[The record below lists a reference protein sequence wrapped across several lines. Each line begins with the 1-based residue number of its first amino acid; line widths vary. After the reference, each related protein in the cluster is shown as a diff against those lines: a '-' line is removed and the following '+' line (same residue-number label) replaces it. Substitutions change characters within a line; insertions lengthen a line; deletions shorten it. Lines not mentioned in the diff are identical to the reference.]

1 MKPNKQITI
10 QTLLAL
16 GKSQREIA
24 RASGIDRK
32 TIRRY
37 AAQAQAVAAATSS
50 PAQAAN
56 SPGVTT
62 GSPEQTPPPRPPAQV
77 KLTTS
82 ICEPYRAFIE
92 AQLRYKRNYMAI
104 YQDLVDQHG
113 FAGAYNSVKRFCGG
127 LCKHEPEQ
135 FDRLEFAPGEEAQV
149 DYGEGALTRV
159 AGTARFRK
167 PRLFVMTLRYSRRSF
182 RRVVWK
188 SSQETWARLHE
199 EAWRYFGGACRY
211 VVLDN
216 LKEGVIKP
224 DLYEPQLN
232 AVYAA
237 TLKHYGV
244 VGDPARVRDPNRKGT
259 VEHAI
264 GHTQAT
270 ALKGRRFETIEE
282 QNDHLEHWETKW
294 AAQRIHGSE
303 RRQVEAMF
311 QEEKPHLLPLPLL
324 GMQYFTEAQY
334 TVNDDSCVRVAHSS
348 YAARPAVIGTRVLV
362 RLFAR
367 RLEIRDFKTQ
377 ALLRTHDRAE
387 RPGTVVLPMNERVF
401 NPSRET
407 QRILSQAKAIGA
419 ATHKLCET
427 LFEREGRVGQRKLW
441 GIVGLVR
448 RYPRRLIE
456 SACER
461 AMQEVVY
468 SYGHVKTLTQ
478 RLMEEALTLL
488 DAPTSSEGSL
498 TQSHALIRAG
508 DDYADLF
515 TLGAQQSATLTLTE
529 SVIQTKTQNQVE
541 ATV

>member
-1 MKPNKQITI
+1 MNVLKPHLQTTI
-10 QTLLAL
+10 ATLLA
-16 GKSQREIA
+16 SNTSHRQIERVT
-24 RASGIDRK
+24 GIDRK
-32 TIRRY
+32 TIRTY
-37 AAQAQAVAAATSS
+37 AKRIEEIQ
-50 PAQAAN
+50 AN
-56 SPGVTT
+56 SSGVAT
-62 GSPEQTPPPRPPAQV
+62 GTPDQIPPPRPPAQA
-77 KLTTS
+77 KLTSS
-82 ICEPYRAFIE
+82 ICEPYRTFIE
-92 AQLRYKRNYMAI
+92 VQLRFKRNYTAI
-104 YQDLVDQHG
+104 YQDLVDTHG
-113 FAGAYNSVKRFCGG
+113 FTGAYNAVKRFAGG
-127 LCKHEPEQ
+127 LCKTEPEQ

-159 AGTARFRK
+159 PGSERYRK

-282 QNDHLEHWETKW
+282 QNAHLEHWETKW
-294 AAQRIHGSE
+294 AAQRIHGNE

-311 QEEKPHLLPLPLL
+311 QEEKPHLLALPML

-334 TVNDDSCVRVAHSS
+334 TVNDDSCVRVDHSS
-348 YAARPAVIGTRVLV
+348 YAARPAAIGSLVLV

-367 RLEIRDFKTQ
+367 HLEIRDLKTQ
-377 ALLRTHDRAE
+377 TLLRTHERAE
-387 RPGTVVLPMNERVF
+387 KHGTVVLPMNERVF

-407 QRILSQAKAIGA
+407 QRILGQAKAIGT

-448 RYPRRLIE
+448 HYPRRLIN

-461 AMQEVVY
+461 AISEGMY
-468 SYGHVKTLTQ
+468 SYGHVKTLTEQ
-478 RLMEEALTLL
+478 LMEEALAAL
-488 DAPTSSEGSL
+488 DTSDPGEVSL

-508 DDYADLF
+508 SDYADLF
-515 TLGAQQSATLTLTE
+515 TLGARQSATLTSTHALTRQ
-529 SVIQTKTQNQVE
+529 QTQAEVTL
-541 ATV
+541 

>member
-1 MKPNKQITI
+1 MNVLKPHLQTTI
-10 QTLLAL
+10 LTLLEA
-16 GKSQREIA
+16 GTSHRQIERVT
-24 RASGIDRK
+24 GIDRK
-32 TIRRY
+32 TIRTY
-37 AAQAQAVAAATSS
+37 AKRIEELKPNSSGVA
-50 PAQAAN
+50 
-56 SPGVTT
+56 T
-62 GSPEQTPPPRPPAQV
+62 GTPEHTPDQIPPPRPPAQA
-77 KLTTS
+77 KSTTS
-82 ICEPYRAFIE
+82 SCEPHRAFIE
-92 AQLRYKRNYMAI
+92 AQLRAKRNYTAI

-113 FAGAYNSVKRFCGG
+113 FTGAYNSVKRFCGG

-159 AGTARFRK
+159 AGTDRFRK

-270 ALKGRRFETIEE
+270 ALKGRRFESIEE
-282 QNDHLEHWETKW
+282 QNQHLEHWETKW

-311 QEEKPHLLPLPLL
+311 QEEKPHLLLLPLL
-324 GMQYFTEAQY
+324 GMQYFTEGQY
-334 TVNDDSCVRVAHSS
+334 TVNDDSCVRVDHSS
-348 YAARPAVIGTRVLV
+348 YAARPAVIGSRVLV

-367 RLEIRDFKTQ
+367 RLEIRELKTQ

-407 QRILSQAKAIGA
+407 QRILSQAKAIGT
-419 ATHKLCET
+419 ATHKLCQT

-461 AMQEVVY
+461 AMQEGVY
-468 SYGHVKTLTQ
+468 SYGHVKTLTEQ
-478 RLMEEALTLL
+478 MMEDALILL
-488 DAPTSSEGSL
+488 DAPDTNELPL
-498 TQSHALIRAG
+498 TQNHALIRAG
-508 DDYADLF
+508 VDYADLF
-515 TLGAQQSATLTLTE
+515 TLGAQQSATLASTQAPTRL
-529 SVIQTKTQNQVE
+529 QTQAE
-541 ATV
+541 APL